1 MNRAVCRCAFLVL
14 AAVVAV
20 GPSRPGPALA
30 EERLD
35 SEAPEAW
42 AMFWAASAT
51 SFHGVGTPRSREP
64 WSVDFFLD
72 GALLPELSEEDRTVG
87 FGGTK
92 TEDIDKSPVFVRP
105 GLTIGLPWK
114 LAFSIGYVP
123 PVKLFDV
130 RPHLVAL
137 AIERPLVESGPWTV
151 GLRLHSQL
159 GRVRGDFTCPQRVVR
174 FEPGSERNPYG
185 CEAKSNDSA
194 VQRSV
199 GLEVSASHRI
209 ARLWDLAPYL
219 SLGANYLNTEF
230 KVHARTFGFDDRTH
244 LGADTFTFALGA
256 GATIPV
262 GERLELGLGLHY
274 VPLWVLRPPRA
285 LSRDKDALLQARLE
299 VVWHLR

>member
-1 MNRAVCRCAFLVL
+1 MKRGVCACVLSLL
-14 AAVVAV
+14 AAVSGVTTSCAF
-20 GPSRPGPALA
+20 A

-51 SFHGVGTPRSREP
+51 SFHGVGTPHTREP
-64 WSVDFFLD
+64 WSVDFFVD
-72 GALLPELSEEDRTVG
+72 GAWLPELSEEDRTVG

-92 TEDIDKSPVFVRP
+92 TEDISKAPVFARP

-114 LAFSIGYVP
+114 LAFSVGYVP
-123 PVKLFDV
+123 PVKLFGV

-137 AIERPLVESGPWTV
+137 AIERPFLERGPWTLGV
-151 GLRLHSQL
+151 RLHSQL

-174 FEPGSERNPYG
+174 FEPGSDGNPYG
-185 CEAKSNDSA
+185 CESKSNDSA

-209 ARLWDLAPYL
+209 ERLWDLAPYL

-244 LGADTFTFALGA
+244 LGADTVTFSLGA

-262 GERLELGLGLHY
+262 ADRLELGLGFHY
-274 VPLWVLRPPRA
+274 VPLWVVRPPQA
-285 LSRDKDALLQARLE
+285 QVRDKDALLQARVEL
-299 VVWHLR
+299 VWQLR